1 MTLTVRETARLLNV
15 SEKTVY
21 RWITER
27 GLPTRRV
34 GDQYRLS
41 RADVLEWATSN
52 RVAVSPEI
60 FAEPESAGPLPT
72 LADAL
77 NAGGVVYRVE
87 GSGRDEVLRSMVASL
102 RLPEEPD
109 PDFVFEVL
117 RARENLGSTAVG
129 DGMAIPHPRHP
140 LVLHV
145 SRPSITLGFLET
157 PVDFGAL
164 DGKPVDTLFV
174 ILSPTVRAHL
184 HLLAL
189 LAFGLHQP
197 SFARAVRERAG
208 RAEILREAS
217 HVDTLRPP
225 HEAAAPAER
234 AR

>member
-1 MTLTVRETARLLNV
+1 MTLTVRDTARLLRV

-21 RWITER
+21 RWIAER
-27 GLPTRRV
+27 GLPARRV

-41 RADVLEWATSN
+41 RADVLEWATSH

-60 FAEPESAGPLPT
+60 FVEPEEAGPLPT

-77 NAGGVVYRVE
+77 TAGGIVYRVE
-87 GSGRDEVLRSMVASL
+87 GVARDDVLRSMVSSL
-102 RLPEEPD
+102 RLPEGSD

-129 DGMAIPHPRHP
+129 DGVAIPHPRHP

-145 SRPSITLGFLET
+145 GRPSITLGFLET

-174 ILSPTVRAHL
+174 ILSPSVRAHL
-184 HLLAL
+184 HLLAV
-189 LAFGLHQP
+189 LAFGLHQGD
-197 SFARAVRERAG
+197 FARAVHARAG
-208 RAEILREAS
+208 RAEILREAAR
-217 HVDTLRPP
+217 VDALGPAR
-225 HEAAAPAER
+225 HSAAS
-234 AR
+234 AREGR